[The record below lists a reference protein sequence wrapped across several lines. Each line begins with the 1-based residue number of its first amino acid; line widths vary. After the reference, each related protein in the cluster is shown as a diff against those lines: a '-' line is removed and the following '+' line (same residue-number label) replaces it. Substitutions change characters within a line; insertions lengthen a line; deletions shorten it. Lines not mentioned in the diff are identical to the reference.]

1 MYIGDEL
8 QPADWQRGGETELLK
23 GSRTLLPTLTLLSS
37 IAGVP
42 LCHFKNV
49 NNVFM
54 EKVVFWFICGVFFFY
69 YNKKKYSKFSCLNM
83 CVHAAAQQM
92 QLARSHFLY
101 YDPSWKVQDEKL
113 SSLCQILLLEVAV
126 AAALCQNWSQ
136 AMFCKHRVVL
146 SRPHSRRLT
155 QFEWG
160 EWRLDNRCS
169 VSMGFVQPLIIE
181 VQEWNV

>member
-1 MYIGDEL
+1 MNFSQLIDKGVGKLNSWKGAE
-8 QPADWQRGGETELLK
+8 PFCPHLLFC
-23 GSRTLLPTLTLLSS
+23 LLLLGFPCAILKMLIMSLWKKWCFDLFV
-37 IAGVP
+37 G
-42 LCHFKNV
+42 
-49 NNVFM
+49 
-54 EKVVFWFICGVFFFY
+54 FFFSITI
-69 YNKKKYSKFSCLNM
+69 KKKYSKFSCLNM